1 MAQGFRRQGKGAAER
16 FTAKLDST
24 ERDLLISLLSQTHDL
39 LDPPDVSGGPDV
51 DAFTALTAPL
61 VGLPGFVASRA
72 VTPEPLEP
80 AVEDERDPALAR
92 LLPSAHRTDEAA
104 AAEFRRLTEAG
115 LRRRKADTI
124 EAAISGLRRHSGGVE
139 LDRST
144 AIAVLTALTDVRL
157 VLGERMGLQ
166 DDVDVERVEERASQ
180 LPDSH
185 PLVYLMAVYDFLTWL
200 QETLAH
206 ALLRTRR

>member
-1 MAQGFRRQGKGAAER
+1 MAHGFRRQGKGAAER
-16 FTAKLDST
+16 FTAKLDPS
-24 ERDLLISLLSQTHDL
+24 ERDLLVSLLSQTHDL

-61 VGLPGFVASRA
+61 AGLPGFAAPRA
-72 VTPEPLEP
+72 MTPEP
-80 AVEDERDPALAR
+80 AVEDDRDPALAR

-124 EAAISGLRRHSGGVE
+124 ETAITGLRRNPGGID
-139 LDRST
+139 LDRPT

-180 LPDSH
+180 LPD
-185 PLVYLMAVYDFLTWL
+185 VAVYDFLTWL